1 MSVPNL
7 DPYLVPGTTTIYY
20 IPEFIT
26 EDEEEYLIRKVGI
39 RTLATTND

>member
-7 DPYLVPGTTTIYY
+7 DSYLVPGTTTTYY

-26 EDEEEYLIRKVGI
+26 EDEEEYLVRKVGI
-39 RTLATTND
+39 RTLTTKSD